1 MQQNDY
7 NLASIIFKNALEH
20 PERNAISIP
29 VIHDGKL
36 TRINSYNFKE
46 YSTQVIKIT
55 HFLKKNFRPGDKV
68 GLLLNIDLDLYACVI
83 AMFAQNIIPVF
94 MEPGMGRKK
103 LKVAMQ
109 SIGLKNFIG
118 KKEFLKYRFFIP
130 SFWNKNFYSLD
141 SGGLF
146 ICKAQLPEVVDTA
159 SLEVLPVRDKNNTA
173 LISFTS
179 GTSGTPKGANRTHD
193 SLFFQHQTLKK
204 YFPNLVKDKDLTC
217 FPMVVLHN
225 LCCGVPSIMPPLNFK
240 NIADFDPIQLCH
252 YLVDMQ
258 VTRFTAAP
266 KFHHILC
273 DYMLE
278 NRITNTD
285 IRLLGVGGAVV
296 EKELIHKLMS
306 VFPNAKGYIVYGS
319 TEAEPMAKIS
329 FDDYLESESLDE
341 GHLVGKAVSEANI
354 KLLDYKKLNPNS
366 LPSDIKELEVKHGE
380 VGELVVSGE
389 HVLASYL
396 HNQKANTEI
405 KLNFGDGVIW
415 HRTQDLAKFDSN
427 DNLWLYGRVDDVLEQ
442 DGKAIYPF
450 PIEKKLNHFF
460 KRAAIIQN
468 KHALIY
474 VFIEKSTLLTDNDQK
489 IINNILNGFH
499 FKVIRLSHLPVDSRH
514 QSKLDRNELRKIASK
529 TK

>member
-1 MQQNDY
+1 MQNDY

-46 YSTQVIKIT
+46 YTTQVAKIT
-55 HFLKKNFRPGDKV
+55 HFLKKNFKPGDKV
-68 GLLLNIDLDLYACVI
+68 GLLLNVDVDLYACVI
-83 AMFAQNIIPVF
+83 AMFSQNIIPVF

-103 LKVAMQ
+103 LKMAMQ

-130 SFWNKNFYSLD
+130 SFWNKKFYSLD
-141 SGGLF
+141 STGLF
-146 ICKAQLPEVVDTA
+146 LSRAHLPEVVDINT
-159 SLEVLPVRDKNNTA
+159 SEVIPVADCHKTA

-179 GTSGTPKGANRTHD
+179 GTSGVPKGANRTHY
-193 SLFFQHQTLKK
+193 SLFYQHQTIKK
-204 YFPNLVKDKDLTC
+204 YFTNEVTDKDLTC

-240 NIADFDPIQLCH
+240 DISDFDPKLLCQ

-258 VTRFTAAP
+258 VTRYTAAP
-266 KFHHILC
+266 KFHNILC

-278 NRITNTD
+278 NKITNPN

-296 EKELIHKLMS
+296 EKELILKLMS
-306 VFPNAKGYIVYGS
+306 VFPKAKGYIVYGS

-366 LPSDIKELEVKHGE
+366 LPSDIKELEVNHEE

-427 DNLWLYGRVDDVLEQ
+427 DNLWLYGRVNDVLEQ
-442 DGKAIYPF
+442 DEKSIYPF
-450 PIEKKLNHFF
+450 PIEKKLNQFF
-460 KRAAIIQN
+460 KRSAIIQTEDS
-468 KHALIY
+468 KLFLF
-474 VFIEKSTLLTDNDQK
+474 VEKSTLLTDKDKK
-489 IINNILNGFH
+489 IINNILSGFH
-499 FKVIRLSHLPVDSRH
+499 FKVIRLSLLPVDSRH
-514 QSKLDRNELRKIASK
+514 QSKLDRNILRKIASK